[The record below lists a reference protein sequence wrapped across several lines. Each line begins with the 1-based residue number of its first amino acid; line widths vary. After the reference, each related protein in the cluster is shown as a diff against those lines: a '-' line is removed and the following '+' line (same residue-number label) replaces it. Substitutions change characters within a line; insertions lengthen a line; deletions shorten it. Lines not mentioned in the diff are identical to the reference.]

1 MEKTG
6 KKISHVTGVLARSVR
21 IIIENILREG
31 GALQEIRMRIGQP
44 LTVMIDGEEQIL
56 PLKER
61 AHIVTKEE
69 IKETIEYMSRYSLY
83 AYENELRQGFLTLEG
98 GHRVGVAGKVIVDRG
113 KVKNIQYIS
122 SLNIRIAHEV
132 IGCADELIPYITKN
146 KKVCHTLIISPP
158 RCGKT
163 TLLRDLIRQ
172 ISDGNE
178 YVKGCSVGVVDE
190 RSEIGGC
197 YMGIVQ
203 NNLGMRTDVLDC
215 CPKAEGMIMLI
226 RSMSPQVV
234 AVDEIGTAEDIHAI
248 EYAMQC
254 GCKLIA
260 SVHGMDMEEAARKP
274 VLGEMI
280 RRKMFERYI
289 VLGNDG
295 HPVPEIFFGVSAR
308 VKEPYRRWLKKTAEE
323 MECRDLSGFA
333 RVWNRCT
340 DKYLEIPGLKQEH
353 KILIKEPG
361 TFLGSF
367 EKDIS
372 DRAMEMYLN
381 KMDLEIEKLRAELA
395 SKVKVGRCL
404 GVMAGLFFIVLLI

>member
-83 AYENELRQGFLTLEG
+83 AYENELRQGFLTL
-98 GHRVGVAGKVIVDRG
+98 
-113 KVKNIQYIS
+113 KNIQYIS

-295 HPVPEIFFGVSAR
+295 HPGK
-308 VKEPYRRWLKKTAEE
+308 VKEIYDERGSVL
-323 MECRDLSGFA
+323 CR
-333 RVWNRCT
+333 
-340 DKYLEIPGLKQEH
+340 K
-353 KILIKEPG
+353 
-361 TFLGSF
+361 
-367 EKDIS
+367 
-372 DRAMEMYLN
+372 
-381 KMDLEIEKLRAELA
+381 
-395 SKVKVGRCL
+395 
-404 GVMAGLFFIVLLI
+404 

>member
-203 NNLGMRTDVLDC
+203 NNLGMRTDVLDWLSESRRNDHADSFDVSSGRGRM
-215 CPKAEGMIMLI
+215 KSVRG
-226 RSMSPQVV
+226 
-234 AVDEIGTAEDIHAI
+234 EDIHAI
-248 EYAMQC
+248 EYADAVWSQNW
-254 GCKLIA
+254 IA
-260 SVHGMDMEEAARKP
+260 SVHGMIWRRRRKP
-274 VLGEMI
+274 VLG
-280 RRKMFERYI
+280 
-289 VLGNDG
+289 GNDTQKN
-295 HPVPEIFFGVSAR
+295 V
-308 VKEPYRRWLKKTAEE
+308 
-323 MECRDLSGFA
+323 
-333 RVWNRCT
+333 
-340 DKYLEIPGLKQEH
+340 
-353 KILIKEPG
+353 
-361 TFLGSF
+361 
-367 EKDIS
+367 
-372 DRAMEMYLN
+372 
-381 KMDLEIEKLRAELA
+381 
-395 SKVKVGRCL
+395 
-404 GVMAGLFFIVLLI
+404 

>member
-1 MEKTG
+1 VDKMEKRENRR
-6 KKISHVTGVLARSVR
+6 SQVSDVLARSVR
-21 IIIENILREG
+21 AIVQTHITEEN
-31 GALQEIRMRIGQP
+31 ALQEIRMRIGQP
-44 LTVMIDGEEQIL
+44 LSIMSGGEEKIL
-56 PLKER
+56 PSAEK

-69 IKETIEYMSRYSLY
+69 IKETIEYMSKYSLY

-98 GHRVGVAGKVIVDRG
+98 GHRVGVAGKVIIDRG

-122 SLNIRIAHEV
+122 SLNIRVAHEV
-132 IGCADELIPYITKN
+132 IGCADELIPYLTKN
-146 KKVCHTLIISPP
+146 KMVCHTLIISPP
-158 RCGKT
+158 CCGKT

-197 YMGIVQ
+197 YMGIAQ
-203 NNLGMRTDVLDC
+203 NRLGMRTDILDC
-215 CPKAEGMIMLI
+215 CPKADGMIMLI

-260 SVHGMDMEEAARKP
+260 SVHGLDMEEASRKP
-274 VLGEMI
+274 VLGELI

-295 HPVPEIFFGVSAR
+295 HPGQVRGIYDERGSV
-308 VKEPYRRWLKKTAEE
+308 L
-323 MECRDLSGFA
+323 CR
-333 RVWNRCT
+333 
-340 DKYLEIPGLKQEH
+340 K
-353 KILIKEPG
+353 
-361 TFLGSF
+361 
-367 EKDIS
+367 
-372 DRAMEMYLN
+372 
-381 KMDLEIEKLRAELA
+381 
-395 SKVKVGRCL
+395 
-404 GVMAGLFFIVLLI
+404 

>member
-178 YVKGCSVGVVDE
+178 YVKGCSVGVRRTFGNRRMLYGDCAKQSRYAHG
-190 RSEIGGC
+190 RSRLLSESRR
-197 YMGIVQ
+197 
-203 NNLGMRTDVLDC
+203 NDHADSFDV
-215 CPKAEGMIMLI
+215 
-226 RSMSPQVV
+226 S
-234 AVDEIGTAEDIHAI
+234 
-248 EYAMQC
+248 
-254 GCKLIA
+254 
-260 SVHGMDMEEAARKP
+260 
-274 VLGEMI
+274 
-280 RRKMFERYI
+280 
-289 VLGNDG
+289 
-295 HPVPEIFFGVSAR
+295 
-308 VKEPYRRWLKKTAEE
+308 
-323 MECRDLSGFA
+323 SG
-333 RVWNRCT
+333 R
-340 DKYLEIPGLKQEH
+340 
-353 KILIKEPG
+353 
-361 TFLGSF
+361 GS
-367 EKDIS
+367 
-372 DRAMEMYLN
+372 
-381 KMDLEIEKLRAELA
+381 
-395 SKVKVGRCL
+395 G
-404 GVMAGLFFIVLLI
+404 